1 MHRIESRTYVGQS
14 NEQVAVDTRVDG
26 GGQATVIVNGVD
38 MGRQARFTLPPNS
51 GDRVKWQVA
60 LMGPLGATCVVD
72 TRVVDGASD
81 ADFLICQT
89 HNPAPVNFY
98 TGSVAQAPA
107 IRGLRGIRAAAPEPQ
122 TRAAKRTRAKTSAAK
137 KGGARKKSVAKKT
150 AAKKTAKQ
158 TAKKTVARR
167 TAGKKGTRKGG
178 RS

>member
-1 MHRIESRTYVGQS
+1 MHRIESRTYVGQA
-14 NEQVAVDTRVDG
+14 NEQVAIDTRVDG

-38 MGRQARFTLPPNS
+38 MGRQARFTLPPNP

-89 HNPAPVNFY
+89 HNPGPVNFY

-107 IRGLRGIRAAAPEPQ
+107 IRGLRGIRAAAPGPQ
-122 TRAAKRTRAKTSAAK
+122 ARAAKRTRAKRSAAK
-137 KGGARKKSVAKKT
+137 KGGIRKKSTAKKT
-150 AAKKTAKQ
+150 AAKK

-167 TAGKKGTRKGG
+167 TAGKKRTRKGG

>member
-1 MHRIESRTYVGQS
+1 MHRIESRTYVGQP
-14 NEQVAVDTRVDG
+14 NEQVAIDTRVDG

-38 MGRQARFTLPPNS
+38 MGRQARFALPPNA

-122 TRAAKRTRAKTSAAK
+122 ARAVKRSRAKRSAAK
-137 KGGARKKSVAKKT
+137 KGGIRKKSTTKKT
-150 AAKKTAKQ
+150 TAKKTAK
-158 TAKKTVARR
+158 KTVNRR
-167 TAGKKGTRKGG
+167 TARKNGTRKGG